1 MKYKYTHWLKIED
14 DMVKKVWIRLKE
26 YKNRYDCSMQVFYK
40 ETNFISK
47 YIKLEC
53 NQSYQDLDLDVNS
66 ISDEGLRHLSC
77 KPKDICKYKY
87 PIEYFFKTNIKGECI
102 MENIINEENV
112 DEYRENINSN
122 YQDSIK
128 LTLLN
133 ILETAHPILLQ
144 NNQITE
150 SMLDEISNKIAED
163 EEFNDYVDSLIH
175 NEIEQYKEDNNIEE
189 DEEEEETI

>member
-40 ETNFISK
+40 ETNLISK
-47 YIKLEC
+47 YIKLDC

-87 PIEYFFKTNIKGECI
+87 PIEYFFKEYINGECI
-102 MENIINEENV
+102 IENIINEENI

-122 YQDSIK
+122 YYDSIK
-128 LTLLN
+128 VTLLN
-133 ILETAHPILLQ
+133 ILEAAHPTLLQ
-144 NNQITE
+144 NNQVTE
-150 SMLDEISNKIAED
+150 AMLDEISNKIAED

-189 DEEEEETI
+189 DEEEEESI

>member
-1 MKYKYTHWLKIED
+1 MKYKYTHWLKMNNNMIE
-14 DMVKKVWIRLKE
+14 KVWIRLKE
-26 YKNRYDCSMQVFYK
+26 FKEKYNCNMEVFYK

-66 ISDEGLRHLSC
+66 ITDEGLWHLSR
-77 KPKDICKYKY
+77 KPNDICQYKY
-87 PIEYFFKTNIKGECI
+87 PIEYFFKTNIKEECI
-102 MENIINEENV
+102 MENIINEENI
-112 DEYRENINSN
+112 DEYRENINSS
-122 YQDSIK
+122 YEDSIK

-133 ILETAHPILLQ
+133 ILETAHLTLLQ

-175 NEIEQYKEDNNIEE
+175 NEIEQYKENNNIEE
-189 DEEEEETI
+189 DEEEETI

>member
-77 KPKDICKYKY
+77 KPKNVCKYKY
-87 PIEYFFKTNIKGECI
+87 PIEYFLKRMK
-102 MENIINEENV
+102 
-112 DEYRENINSN
+112 EYI
-122 YQDSIK
+122 
-128 LTLLN
+128 
-133 ILETAHPILLQ
+133 
-144 NNQITE
+144 
-150 SMLDEISNKIAED
+150 
-163 EEFNDYVDSLIH
+163 
-175 NEIEQYKEDNNIEE
+175 
-189 DEEEEETI
+189 